1 MTRLDGSPSPSP
13 APASPTVAWPMTAS
27 LDGNAAHNIS
37 DTVEALR
44 AARPQTVHGGKAS
57 SMLPALLSPRPAK
70 GNEFGPTKISFSSRK
85 WRDVGVNPPVTTM
98 GESSADGFIYTWPPP
113 PPPRPLT
120 SSSIKSLLLQK
131 PPKPEA
137 YQHERSN
144 KMLRDYKSRLEQ
156 VAASERRVSDLGS
169 GLRLGSPPAVPS
181 VGGRASVAQTREW
194 YDEVQA
200 WCGSLAT
207 DLEAASAR
215 IAKQEDEIAAEK
227 MRAGN
232 AVARVSQRVTQTL
245 H

>member
-1 MTRLDGSPSPSP
+1 MLRSRRYPACVQMCVLKPRFESAHQTCPRSGKRKISAAVERILLQHRLRDMTRLDGSPSPSP

-137 YQHERSN
+137 YQHERS
-144 KMLRDYKSRLEQ
+144 LSR
-156 VAASERRVSDLGS
+156 
-169 GLRLGSPPAVPS
+169 VPF
-181 VGGRASVAQTREW
+181 RP
-194 YDEVQA
+194 
-200 WCGSLAT
+200 
-207 DLEAASAR
+207 
-215 IAKQEDEIAAEK
+215 
-227 MRAGN
+227 
-232 AVARVSQRVTQTL
+232 
-245 H
+245 